1 MLPEH
6 LLVKEVFSM
15 MNNCFSA
22 DTSIGLLALSPPVYN
37 ALMRAGIRKIG
48 DIAALTQEELTAIRN
63 FPAASVNEILSIL
76 SECGLSL
83 AEQSTGGTAQF
94 QTAHTESDG
103 QDGFYIPTQDSV
115 AKADAWLVR
124 AGNYDYLCGIA
135 SETGVSLCYLAGKL
149 PHLFDVLKA
158 HEEGEENFHVRLRE
172 YAMQLSRDV
181 AQ

>member
-22 DTSIGLLALSPPVYN
+22 DTSIGLLALSPPAYN

-48 DIAALTQEELTAIRN
+48 DIAALTQEELAAIRN
-63 FPAASVNEILSIL
+63 FPAASVNEILTIL
-76 SECGLSL
+76 SECGLFL
-83 AEQSTGGTAQF
+83 ADHSTGGTAQF
-94 QTAHTESDG
+94 KTTSAEADS

-115 AKADAWLVR
+115 AKADAWLAR

-135 SETGVSLCYLAGKL
+135 SETGASLCYLAGKL
-149 PHLFDVLKA
+149 PHFFDVLEA
-158 HEEGEENFHVRLRE
+158 HKEGEERLRVRLRE
-172 YAMQLSRDV
+172 YALQLSEMW
-181 AQ
+181 

>member
-22 DTSIGLLALSPPVYN
+22 DTSIGLLALSPPAYN

-76 SECGLSL
+76 SECGLSFSDH
-83 AEQSTGGTAQF
+83 STGGTAQF
-94 QTAHTESDG
+94 KTTSAE
-103 QDGFYIPTQDSV
+103 
-115 AKADAWLVR
+115 
-124 AGNYDYLCGIA
+124 
-135 SETGVSLCYLAGKL
+135 
-149 PHLFDVLKA
+149 
-158 HEEGEENFHVRLRE
+158 
-172 YAMQLSRDV
+172 
-181 AQ
+181 AQPCD